1 MHSPRTT
8 FTVGE
13 TARRVR
19 TVSMEDIESFAAL
32 TGDSNPVHLDPAYAA
47 TTRFGGVIAHGL
59 IAVSHLGAVLG
70 TELPGVGAVYLGH
83 QLKFLAPVRPGDS
96 ITAVVTVKAWDPEKR
111 RILVATEVFN
121 QDGVQVVDGEATLS
135 MPRG

>member
-1 MHSPRTT
+1 MSMPRTD

-13 TARRVR
+13 SARRER
-19 TVSMEDIESFAAL
+19 IVSMEDIRTFAAI
-32 TGDSNPVHLDPAYAA
+32 TGDSNPVHLDEAYAA

-83 QLKFLAPVRPGDS
+83 RLQFLAPVRPGDRIS
-96 ITAVVTVKAWDPEKR
+96 AVVTVKTWDPVKR
-111 RILVATEVFN
+111 RIQVATEVFN
-121 QDGVQVVDGEATLS
+121 QEGVKVVDGEAELS
-135 MPRG
+135 MPR